1 MSEVK
6 KVSIVLDTYPHTK
19 AVKEGAIADPNLE
32 LNFTEYKPISKAF
45 DDMLKP
51 EPPYDVCEMAL
62 GTFLQGLDAGI
73 PIKLLPVVMGGEFH
87 HGSLW
92 YNPSLGKMSPA
103 DLKGKKVG
111 VRAYTQTT
119 GVWVRGVLSEQFGVD
134 SRDVTWVTTEAPHL
148 ADYKC
153 PDNVEIVEGAK
164 LPDLVRS
171 GELAAVIMGTKQGA
185 PEGLERLVPDVDGA
199 IDQWFAKHQGVPI
212 NHMVV
217 FRADADLD
225 AVHALYDLLV
235 KDLEQTYPVSE
246 RSERFA
252 LQNGVDKVWNAV
264 EMAMKYSYE
273 QGLISRM
280 FTREE
285 IFDKSFL

>member
-6 KVSIVLDTYPHTK
+6 KISIVLDTYPHTK
-19 AVKEGAIADPNLE
+19 AVKEGAIADPGLE
-32 LNFTEYKPISKAF
+32 LDFTEYKPISKAF

-51 EPPYDVCEMAL
+51 QPPYDVCEMAL

-73 PIKLLPVVMGGEFH
+73 PIKLLPIVMGGEFH

-92 YNPSLGKMSPA
+92 YNPALGKLAPA

-134 SRDVTWVTTEAPHL
+134 SKDVTWVTTEAPHV
-148 ADYKC
+148 ADYQC
-153 PDNVEIVEGAK
+153 PDNVELVEGAK

-185 PEGLERLVPDVDGA
+185 PEGLDRLVPDVDGA
-199 IDQWFAKHQGVPI
+199 IAQWFGKHQAVPI

-217 FRADADLD
+217 CRADADMD
-225 AVHALYDLLV
+225 AVHKLYDLLV
-235 KDLEQTYPVSE
+235 KDLEEVYPISE
-246 RSERFA
+246 RGQRFA
-252 LQNGVDKVWNAV
+252 LQNGVKNVWNAV

-273 QGLISRM
+273 QGLVSRM
-280 FTREE
+280 FTMEE